1 MAEFLMPSLG
11 ADMEAGTLVEW
22 LVKPGDAVKRGDI
35 VAVVETQKGAIEIEI
50 FEPGVV
56 DRLLVEPGT
65 EVPVGTVLAEVR
77 GAGEGREAAPR
88 RRREPPAPAV
98 PETPRPVAAAPD
110 ALRPRASPLARRRAE
125 ALGLDLEAVRGSG
138 PGGAVTVED
147 VERAAAAGKAPPA
160 DAKAR
165 LRQAIAAAMASS
177 KREIPHYYL
186 AETVDLTR
194 LLAWLETANAARP
207 VTGRLLYVVPLIKA
221 VARALASFPELNGV
235 WRDGRFDSS
244 AAVHIGVA
252 IALRGGGLTAP
263 ALMDVADK
271 DLDRLM
277 AEFRDLAGRVRA
289 GRMRASELTAATV
302 TVTSLGER
310 GVETLFPVIYP
321 PQVAIVGFGAVVAR
335 PWVVDGEV
343 LPRRVI
349 NVSLAADHRVSDG
362 HRGGLFLATLADLLQ
377 EPEKL

>member
-1 MAEFLMPSLG
+1 
-11 ADMEAGTLVEW
+11 
-22 LVKPGDAVKRGDI
+22 
-35 VAVVETQKGAIEIEI
+35 
-50 FEPGVV
+50 
-56 DRLLVEPGT
+56 
-65 EVPVGTVLAEVR
+65 
-77 GAGEGREAAPR
+77 
-88 RRREPPAPAV
+88 
-98 PETPRPVAAAPD
+98 VAAAPD

-165 LRQAIAAAMASS
+165 LRQAIAAAMARS

-194 LLAWLETANAARP
+194 LLAWLETANAARA
-207 VTGRLLYVVPLIKA
+207 VTGRLLYLVPLLKA